1 MSIEK
6 AMIAQ
11 AQPYM
16 VAAMARE
23 LIGEE
28 VLKGCRSEISLQPVS
43 LESNFYP
50 IWAFRYKQDS
60 QRQPDYTIENPISCA
75 DLVRQQIW
83 ISPNQEFDWNNSEL
97 FIKQLQTISFR
108 LGFEVIGNSEN
119 IMINLLCNRFDL
131 PIINSAFQGVF
142 DFCELSDMTANPL
155 SDMPVE
161 LWKDTCFRDYFPYP
175 PYYNLL
181 TRPSEIITSPLKPLI
196 IALSNIKAPA
206 TGFYQA
212 LFEPVPPIH
221 NWHRNVEILLDIEY
235 IQKLQ
240 GGFQVP
246 QRHSQQAPSG
256 DLRHMAMDLEG
267 KAHNDKPFYTMALR
281 VGIVGGGDE
290 RENLLSSIAT
300 FTSLFQHGGRPLAFI
315 TQDTYTLLQPDQIRN
330 MFIQGLVYR
339 PGFLVNSWE
348 LTGPVHVPALDVN
361 EHRSIPITALE
372 TLPVR
377 NPDLLSGTCIGTC
390 EYAGK
395 TQNVCI
401 PIRSRRRATHILGR
415 AGTGKSTLVEHM
427 ILSDIEKGHGVAVI
441 DPHNDLMERLLR
453 LIPEQH
459 VERTIYFE
467 PGDPEFVPLW
477 NPIEKIIGQDT
488 GRTTNDIVKAIETFV
503 ASGGWGDRLENI
515 LRNLIYALISLPDGT
530 FLEVSNLLRN
540 KSENSKM
547 MRKKI
552 LDTIDN
558 ETVRQFWLHDYESY
572 GKTELSPPIN
582 KLSKLLVS
590 DSVSLMLS
598 QPENRFNIRKIM
610 DEGMIFLINLSN
622 VGSIVRQV
630 LGSFMLSF
638 FHLNALTRSNL
649 PIQDR
654 RQFHIHCDEAPQF
667 MTDSPLEPLIAEIRK
682 YSADICLLNQYL
694 TQFSLRKT
702 DALSTVGSTII
713 FNANI
718 KDAQYLRKDLQSKV
732 SIEDIVSLKKF
743 EAIARIETD
752 IVKIK
757 TLPPLQIPSINFR
770 DRIIEESR
778 KKYYRP
784 AHEVKK
790 WIRQGG
796 NRTSFSIQPL
806 ISSPAKTP
814 DGQIKEFYYEEF

>member
-1 MSIEK
+1 MPIEK

-11 AQPYM
+11 APPYM

-28 VLKGCRSEISLQPVS
+28 VLKGCRPDITSQPVS
-43 LESNFYP
+43 LEPNFYP
-50 IWAFRYKQDS
+50 IWALRDKKD
-60 QRQPDYTIENPISCA
+60 RQPDYTIEHPISFD

-83 ISPNQEFDWNNSEL
+83 ISPDQQFDWNNSEL

-119 IMINLLCNRFDL
+119 IFINLLCNRFDL
-131 PIINSAFQGVF
+131 PIIKAAFQGVF
-142 DFCELSDMTANPL
+142 DFCELSRVTDHPFTKTPFN
-155 SDMPVE
+155 
-161 LWKDTCFRDYFPYP
+161 LWKNICFRDYFPDS

-181 TRPSEIITSPLKPLI
+181 TRPPEIITSPLKPLI
-196 IALSNIKAPA
+196 IALSTIKAPA

-212 LFEPVPPIH
+212 LFAPVPPAH
-221 NWHRNVEILLDIEY
+221 DWNRNTEILLDIEY

-246 QRHSQQAPSG
+246 QRYSQQAPSG
-256 DLRHMAMDLEG
+256 DLRHMAMDLES
-267 KAHNDKPFYTMALR
+267 KAHNDKPFFTMALR
-281 VGIVGGGDE
+281 VGVVVGGDE
-290 RENLLSSIAT
+290 REDLLSSIAT
-300 FTSLFQHGGRPLAFI
+300 FISLFQHGGRPMAFI
-315 TQDTYTLLQPDQIRN
+315 NQGAYSLLQPNQIRN
-330 MFIQGLVYR
+330 MFIQGLVHR

-348 LTGPVHVPALDVN
+348 LTGPVHVPSLDVN

-401 PIRSRRRATHILGR
+401 PIRSRRRGTHILGR
-415 AGTGKSTLVEHM
+415 AGTGKSTLVEHV
-427 ILSDIEKGHGVAVI
+427 ILSDIEEGHGVAVI

-515 LRNLIYALISLPDGT
+515 LRNLIYALINLSDGT

-540 KSENSKM
+540 KSENSKI

-667 MTDSPLEPLIAEIRK
+667 MTDSPLETLISEVRK
-682 YSADICLLNQYL
+682 YSVDICLLNQYL
-694 TQFSLRKT
+694 SQFSLRKT

-718 KDAQYLRKDLQSKV
+718 KDAQYLRKDLQGKV

-770 DRIIEESR
+770 DRIIENSR
-778 KKYYRP
+778 KKYYKP